1 MSILIKRISYFY
13 VFLFF
18 IGQNN
23 FILTNILAVNKG
35 LEIGKFRAGILIF
48 FIIIGLL
55 IILFRFLADKTIFHL
70 KIKKVDV
77 IVISLPVILMFIHIF
92 IDYLRNGVVDF
103 IGVVPLIEC
112 IFFAF
117 YVFINVRDGIKL
129 TPKIVNLFSLLI
141 FLNLLF
147 EILLYLRDVG
157 SGISYGAFRAN
168 IAGIIVNRNP
178 SFFYPVFAFIILRY
192 ASLNYW
198 LKIFYYLIFFLFV
211 LTLFYRTIYV
221 ALLFPFI
228 VEAFRFG
235 MTISV
240 KSIIK
245 LFIIVVLIVTGIF
258 FLDTEFQSEFNF
270 SILNAFTGRFT
281 STFTDYSN
289 DEAQSGRIG
298 QIPEML
304 ISIITNP
311 LGIGFSGLVDNAEV
325 YNYAFY
331 FLHPILYLGMPLFF
345 VYFILFKRVLSIY
358 KKAFLCLK
366 NRILIFCIFY
376 FTVTLLFFP
385 YMNYFTF
392 SSIFIFLIQLSN
404 VHIIYDKK

>member
-1 MSILIKRISYFY
+1 
-13 VFLFF
+13 
-18 IGQNN
+18 
-23 FILTNILAVNKG
+23 
-35 LEIGKFRAGILIF
+35 
-48 FIIIGLL
+48 
-55 IILFRFLADKTIFHL
+55 
-70 KIKKVDV
+70 
-77 IVISLPVILMFIHIF
+77 
-92 IDYLRNGVVDF
+92 
-103 IGVVPLIEC
+103 
-112 IFFAF
+112 
-117 YVFINVRDGIKL
+117 
-129 TPKIVNLFSLLI
+129 
-141 FLNLLF
+141 
-147 EILLYLRDVG
+147 
-157 SGISYGAFRAN
+157 
-168 IAGIIVNRNP
+168 
-178 SFFYPVFAFIILRY
+178 
-192 ASLNYW
+192 
-198 LKIFYYLIFFLFV
+198 
-211 LTLFYRTIYV
+211 
-221 ALLFPFI
+221 
-228 VEAFRFG
+228 
-235 MTISV
+235 
-240 KSIIK
+240 
-245 LFIIVVLIVTGIF
+245 
-258 FLDTEFQSEFNF
+258 
-270 SILNAFTGRFT
+270 LNAFTGRFT